1 MPKVSL
7 IRCEDYAPAH
17 VRQALTDALAPLGGL
32 DFVKP
37 GMRIAIKANLIT
49 TKHYDAAATT
59 HPVMLAQLCALIR
72 ERGAQPIVGDSPGG
86 PFLLTYLKTTYH
98 AAGMAMVEKAGGILN
113 YNTASREAEFP
124 DGKILKK
131 ITYTDWLA
139 SCDAVITFAKLKTHA
154 MLGLTAAVKNQFG
167 IVPGVM
173 KSEFHSLYPKVPD
186 FCNMLI
192 DLNEFIK
199 PSLAL
204 IDGVMAMEGNGP
216 AAGKPRK
223 LGCLIASDSV
233 YHADVAAAEIIGR
246 NWTQLP
252 LLAAAVERGLAPKS
266 AAQLDLIGRIE
277 NFRVSDF
284 DNLDIG
290 GVSFGGSENSV
301 LMRAVRN
308 LVVRRPHVDRE
319 KCVGCGLCAKNCPRS
334 AVEMKRK
341 LPRFDVQ
348 ACIRCFCCQELC
360 PKEAISVKTT
370 FLSRILN

>member
-7 IRCEDYAPAH
+7 IRCEDYTPEHA
-17 VRQALTDALAPLGGL
+17 RQALVDVLAPLGGL

-49 TKHYDAAATT
+49 AKHYDAAATT
-59 HPVMLAQLCALIR
+59 HPVLLAELCRLIR

-113 YNTASREAEFP
+113 YNIKSRDADFP
-124 DGKILKK
+124 EGKILKK
-131 ITYTDWLA
+131 VTYTDWLA
-139 SCDAVITFAKLKTHA
+139 SCDAMISFSKLKTHA
-154 MLGLTAAVKNQFG
+154 MLGMTAAVKNQFG
-167 IVPGVM
+167 IVPGLM

-186 FCNMLI
+186 FCDMLI

-199 PSLAL
+199 PRLAL

-216 AAGKPRK
+216 AAGTPRK
-223 LGCLIASDSV
+223 LDCLIASDSV

-252 LLAAAVERGLAPKS
+252 LLAQAIARGLAPKS
-266 AAQLDLIGRIE
+266 AAQLDLTGNIE
-277 NFRVSDF
+277 DFHVSDF
-284 DNLDIG
+284 KNLDIG
-290 GVSFGGSENSV
+290 GVSFGGSENSA

-308 LVVRRPHVDRE
+308 LIARRPQVDRE
-319 KCVGCGLCAKNCPRS
+319 KCVGCGMCAKNCPRS
-334 AVEMKRK
+334 AIEMKRS
-341 LPRFDVQ
+341 LPKFDVQ

-370 FLSRILN
+370 LLSKILN

>member
-223 LGCLIASDSV
+223 LGYLIASDSV

-266 AAQLDLIGRIE
+266 AAQLDLVGKIE

-308 LVVRRPHVDRE
+308 LVARRPHVDRE

-348 ACIRCFCCQELC
+348 TCIRCFCCQELC

-370 FLSRILN
+370 LLSRILN